1 MDIGFPSLG
10 FPHLIFA
17 DELGWLLTPTTHD
30 KIKCFFRSI
39 NQDMPL
45 FTDKQ
50 KAAFTPLFGGY
61 EGEQLEYHELNVERN
76 EIETLEKFI
85 DNKGTIP
92 LDMTNEKFS
101 LIFEVSTYFCPR
113 KYLAEPFA
121 DDSIQH
127 TVLQNIAGTKVF
139 KHGVQNKTNTFSFF
153 RDALSEHAILKGT
166 AQPAKNMA
174 SFIYPTPSSP
184 VTI

>member
-1 MDIGFPSLG
+1 MF
-10 FPHLIFA
+10 
-17 DELGWLLTPTTHD
+17 
-30 KIKCFFRSI
+30 FFRSI

-50 KAAFTPLFGGY
+50 KAAFTPLFGKY
-61 EGEQLEYHELNVERN
+61 EGEQLECHELNVQQN
-76 EIETLEKFI
+76 EIAALEKFI
-85 DNKGTIP
+85 DNKGTTP
-92 LDMTNEKFS
+92 LDMTNEKLS

-127 TVLQNIAGTKVF
+127 TVLQDIAENKAFRPGL
-139 KHGVQNKTNTFSFF
+139 QNKTNTFSVF
-153 RDALSEHAILKGT
+153 RGALSELAIFQGT
-166 AQPAKNMA
+166 AGPAKNMV
-174 SFIYPTPSSP
+174 SFVYPTPSSP